1 MWYRQLAAGRYHW
14 PDFAAVKREID
25 GAELTLLLAG
35 VDVAGAKRYKRF
47 HYRAGET
54 ISAPDSENNL
64 ENRLSENAD
73 AASYIQHGYK

>member
-1 MWYRQLAAGRYHW
+1 M
-14 PDFAAVKREID
+14 KREID